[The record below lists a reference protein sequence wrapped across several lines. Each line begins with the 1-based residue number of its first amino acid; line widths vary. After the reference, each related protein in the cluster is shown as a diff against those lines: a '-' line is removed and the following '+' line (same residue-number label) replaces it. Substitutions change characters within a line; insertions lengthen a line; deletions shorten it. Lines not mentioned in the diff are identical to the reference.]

1 MSIKTEMY
9 DSKTIDRIA
18 KILLLNTE
26 EYDCYKKFKSLDG
39 IIITKIM
46 GFDKNFRKANEYM
59 LDIMKNLFTFESSF
73 KNKIL
78 DIIKHVLFEDL
89 NNLYFNSLI
98 NNLAKY
104 ANNYYL
110 LTYFHYLTQKD
121 FFKFL
126 SNINT
131 FSKSSRYIL
140 LDIITKSN
148 NHRFF
153 LVKRSNNGYNYEHD
167 INLFSIL
174 KFRNDFDINDN
185 EYISIIK
192 NYLTNDYAMEHLIK
206 FIDDI
211 LEKNKIFSNILSYNI
226 DNYKKIASSRFLTL
240 VLKIILIIFAN
251 IDKNNIFL
259 NTKKDFNS
267 TQRKEYNPDTN
278 DTMETKIYL
287 LALKGL
293 RMIYNTIAI
302 LYNQLLINNSN
313 DILSLFNLQQT
324 HQIQEKIKI
333 YKELIFSESLNN
345 LINELISYYTSNF
358 LQINSDAI
366 DTIIQYYFNMSKNDT
381 NYKYSKDTIE
391 YFYKLLATPT
401 EFCNQNF
408 KFDILSLILG
418 IYCYDNKDSE
428 LKNNLDLLRAIILY
442 YDENDIFKLQDGPRA
457 HKIYQMSLNILEKI
471 LATSTIDIN
480 INSMNNLFLKF
491 FYRTNS
497 HTISHLEFLNM
508 VCTEISKK
516 VNDFN
521 LEAYKTKCIDMIRE
535 VMKSIHISLK
545 IVNDILA
552 NNILDPAIFR
562 GEIII
567 PVITLATSVL
577 KFFTNGKIPIYDVFN
592 MNYEALHIMKSS
604 LYILHKLRVND
615 DFKDL
620 IHDSKKLII
629 ESLPYIKFYDYEQN
643 IKIEL
648 KETLEKKN
656 NNNDNDNDNKV
667 EDIPDEFLDPLICI
681 LIKDP
686 IMIPNVEL
694 IFDKTS
700 IMSQIYHEKINPYT
714 REFLDET
721 ILEAH
726 NKKPDIITKITEFT
740 DKINIWKNK
749 INNNSD
755 NNDKR

>member
-1 MSIKTEMY
+1 MSIITEMY

-18 KILLLNTE
+18 RILSLNTE

-46 GFDKNFRKANEYM
+46 GFDKNFHKANEYM
-59 LDIMKNLFTFESSF
+59 LYVMKNLFPFESSF

-89 NNLYFNSLI
+89 NNLYFNALI
-98 NNLAKY
+98 NNLAEYEHK
-104 ANNYYL
+104 YYL
-110 LTYFHYLTQKD
+110 ETYFHHLTQKD

-131 FSKSSRYIL
+131 FSKSSRYAL

-148 NHRFF
+148 NHRLF
-153 LVKRSNNGYNYEHD
+153 LVKRSINGYNYEHD

-185 EYISIIK
+185 EYIAIIK
-192 NYLTNDYAMEHLIK
+192 NYLTNDYAMEHLIR

-211 LEKNKIFSNILSYNI
+211 LKKNKIFSNMLSYNI
-226 DNYKKIASSRFLTL
+226 VDYKKIASTRFLTL
-240 VLKIILIIFAN
+240 VLKIILIIFDN

-267 TQRKEYNPDTN
+267 TQRKEYNPNTD

-324 HQIQEKIKI
+324 QQIQDKLKI
-333 YKELIFSESLNN
+333 YKELLFSESLNI
-345 LINELISYYTSNF
+345 LINKLISYYTSNF
-358 LQINSDAI
+358 LQINSDAV
-366 DTIIQYYFNMSKNDT
+366 DTIIQYYFNMSKIDT
-381 NYKYSKDTIE
+381 EYKYSKDTIE
-391 YFYKLLATPT
+391 YFYKLLATPI
-401 EFCNQNF
+401 EYCNKNF

-418 IYCYDNKDSE
+418 IYSHDNKDSE
-428 LKNNLDLLRAIILY
+428 LKNNLDLLKAIILY

-471 LATSTIDIN
+471 LTTSTMSIIEK
-480 INSMNNLFLKF
+480 NSMNELFLKF

-521 LEAYKTKCIDMIRE
+521 LESYKTKCIDMIRE

-552 NNILDPAIFR
+552 NNILDPVIFR

-592 MNYEALHIMKSS
+592 MNYEALNVMKLS

-615 DFKDL
+615 DFKSL

-629 ESLPYIKFYDYEQN
+629 ESLPYIKFYDYEQH

-648 KETLEKKN
+648 KETLEEKN
-656 NNNDNDNDNKV
+656 NNNNDINDNKV

-714 REFLDET
+714 REFLNET

-749 INNNSD
+749 INQ
-755 NNDKR
+755 

>member
-1 MSIKTEMY
+1 MSIKTEIY

-18 KILLLNTE
+18 RILSLNTE

-59 LDIMKNLFTFESSF
+59 LDVMKNLFTFESSF

-89 NNLYFNSLI
+89 NNLYFNALI
-98 NNLAKY
+98 NNLAEYKDK
-104 ANNYYL
+104 YYL
-110 LTYFHYLTQKD
+110 KTYFHHLTQKD

-131 FSKSSRYIL
+131 FSKSSRYTL

-148 NHRFF
+148 NHRLF
-153 LVKRSNNGYNYEHD
+153 LVKRSNNGYNFEHD

-185 EYISIIK
+185 DYIPIIK

-206 FIDDI
+206 CIDDI
-211 LEKNKIFSNILSYNI
+211 LEKNKIFSNMLSFNI
-226 DNYKKIASSRFLTL
+226 NDYKKIASSRFLTL
-240 VLKIILIIFAN
+240 VLKIILIIFDN

-267 TQRKEYNPDTN
+267 TQRKEYIPNTD

-287 LALKGL
+287 LALRGL
-293 RMIYNTIAI
+293 RMIYNTIVI
-302 LYNQLLINNSN
+302 LYNQLLVNHSN
-313 DILSLFNLQQT
+313 DILSLFNLQRTQ
-324 HQIQEKIKI
+324 QIQDKLKI
-333 YKELIFSESLNN
+333 YKELIFSESLNI
-345 LINELISYYTSNF
+345 LINNLISYYTTNF
-358 LQINSDAI
+358 LQINSDAV
-366 DTIIQYYFNMSKNDT
+366 DTIIQYYFNMSKTDT
-381 NYKYSKDTIE
+381 DYKYSKDTIE

-401 EFCNQNF
+401 EYCNQNF

-418 IYCYDNKDSE
+418 IYSHDNKDSVIVA
-428 LKNNLDLLRAIILY
+428 NNLDLVKAIILY

-457 HKIYQMSLNILEKI
+457 HKVYQMSLNILEKI
-471 LATSTIDIN
+471 LTVSTMNTIDV
-480 INSMNNLFLKF
+480 NSMNNLFLKF

-521 LEAYKTKCIDMIRE
+521 LEAYKIKCIDMIRE

-545 IVNDILA
+545 IVNVILA

-577 KFFTNGKIPIYDVFN
+577 KFFTNGKIAIYDVFN

-615 DFKDL
+615 NFKTL

-629 ESLPYIKFYDYEQN
+629 ESLPYIKFYDYEQH

-648 KETLEKKN
+648 KETLEEN
-656 NNNDNDNDNKV
+656 NNNNNNINDIKV

-721 ILEAH
+721 IIESH
-726 NKKPDIITKITEFT
+726 NKKLDIIAKITEFT

-749 INNNSD
+749 INQ
-755 NNDKR
+755 